1 MAFSTLVFI
10 LNHGWKV
17 LLYRYLKEGDV
28 DNVNN
33 YLGITL
39 VSCMSK
45 LFTAVLNRRTES
57 FCVDY
62 NFIPGV

>member
-10 LNHGWKV
+10 LNHGRKV

-28 DNVNN
+28 DDGNN

-45 LFTAVLNRRTES
+45 LFTDVLNRRTEY

-62 NFIPGV
+62 NIIPDA